1 MTNSIGGNASTAA
14 RANSLLGNATSMLGS
29 AKNAIRAMADAATST
44 PAASPGAI
52 AETAAKKG
60 RVGTVLDRYA

>member
-1 MTNSIGGNASTAA
+1 MTNSIGGNASTAS

-29 AKNAIRAMADAATST
+29 AKDAIRAMADAATNT
-44 PAASPGAI
+44 PAGSPGAI
-52 AETAAKKG
+52 AATAAKKG